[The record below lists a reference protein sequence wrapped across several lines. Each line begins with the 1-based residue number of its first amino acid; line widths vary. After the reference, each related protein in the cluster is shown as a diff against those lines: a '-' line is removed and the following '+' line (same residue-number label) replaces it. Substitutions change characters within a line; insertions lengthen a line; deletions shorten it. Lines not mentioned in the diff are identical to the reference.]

1 MKLWINLCFILALCM
16 LNACVKNAVTLP
28 TLEDQNARWEK
39 FTSRTID
46 EKPYT
51 LQGSFR
57 FGDKDN
63 TNRVNYIFWS
73 NGSLPLR
80 VDVMAGVGA
89 GIAKVREDADE
100 VLMYL
105 VQDKKAMLTE
115 NYHEMNPLVSLGMP
129 VPVSFYEMSLLL
141 RGGFNQVLQEL
152 HLDTVKTAEQ
162 AKNDYEKYSYYFSSV
177 NMDGLLQLD
186 ENGMPVHCEI
196 DNTWAFD
203 LTYEEK
209 SMLPHR
215 VVISSLIDDYK
226 AILLVKERSNP
237 PQYKKE
243 DLTFELPKGTE
254 FIKEQGV

>member
-1 MKLWINLCFILALCM
+1 MKLWFNICFLVGLCIQ
-16 LNACVKNAVTLP
+16 LNACVTKSVTLP
-28 TLEDQNARWEK
+28 TLEEQEARWEK
-39 FTSRTID
+39 FISHTID
-46 EKPYT
+46 ESPYT

-89 GIAKVREDADE
+89 SIAKVRENTDE

-105 VQDKKAMLTE
+105 VQDKKAMLME

-129 VPVSFYEMSLLL
+129 VPISFYEMSLLL
-141 RGGFNQVLQEL
+141 RGGFNQVLQNI
-152 HLDTVKTAEQ
+152 HLDTVKTSKN
-162 AKNDYEKYSYYFSSV
+162 AKRDYEKYSYYFSSI
-177 NMDGLLQLD
+177 NMDGLVQLND
-186 ENGMPVHCEI
+186 NGLPMHCEI

-203 LTYEEK
+203 LVYEEK

-215 VVISSLIDDYK
+215 VVISSLLDDYK
-226 AILLVKERSNP
+226 AILLVKERSTP
-237 PQYKKE
+237 PQYKDE
-243 DLTFELPKGTE
+243 DFVFELPKGTE
-254 FIKEQGV
+254 FIKEQ

>member
-1 MKLWINLCFILALCM
+1 MKLWLKFCFILGLCVH
-16 LNACVKNAVTLP
+16 LNACVTQKVTLP
-28 TLEDQNARWEK
+28 SVEDQESRWEK
-39 FTSRTID
+39 FTTAAID
-46 EKPYT
+46 EHPYT

-57 FGDKDN
+57 FGDKEN

-89 GIAKVREDADE
+89 SIAKIREDAEE
-100 VLMYL
+100 VLIYF
-105 VQDKKAMLTE
+105 VQDKKAMLME

-129 VPVSFYEMSLLL
+129 VPISFYEMSLLL

-152 HLDTVKTAEQ
+152 NLDSVKTFEK
-162 AKNDYEKYSYYFSSV
+162 AKNEFEKYSYYFSSI
-177 NMDGLLQLD
+177 NMDGLLQLN

-203 LTYEEK
+203 LSYDEK
-209 SMLPHR
+209 TMLPSR

-243 DLTFELPKGTE
+243 DLIFELPAGTE
-254 FIKEQGV
+254 FIKE

>member
-1 MKLWINLCFILALCM
+1 MKLWLNICFLVGLCIQ
-16 LNACVKNAVTLP
+16 LNACVTKSVTLP
-28 TLEDQNARWEK
+28 NLEEQEARWEK
-39 FTSRTID
+39 FISHTID

-89 GIAKVREDADE
+89 SIAKVREDTDE

-105 VQDKKAMLTE
+105 VQDKKAMLME

-129 VPVSFYEMSLLL
+129 VPISFYEMSLLL
-141 RGGFNQVLQEL
+141 RGGFNQVLQDI
-152 HLDTVKTAEQ
+152 HLDTVKTSKN
-162 AKNDYEKYSYYFSSV
+162 AKRDYEKYSYYFSSV
-177 NMDGLLQLD
+177 NMDGLVQLND
-186 ENGMPVHCEI
+186 NGLPMHCEI

-203 LTYEEK
+203 LVYEEK

-215 VVISSLIDDYK
+215 VVISSLLDDYK
-226 AILLVKERSNP
+226 AILLVKERSTP
-237 PQYKKE
+237 KKYNDE
-243 DLTFELPKGTE
+243 DFVFELPKGTE
-254 FIKEQGV
+254 FIKEQ

>member
-1 MKLWINLCFILALCM
+1 MKIWLQLCFILGLCIQ
-16 LNACVKNAVTLP
+16 LNACTAQKVTLP
-28 TLEDQNARWEK
+28 SIEDQQSRWEK
-39 FTSRTID
+39 FTTATID
-46 EKPYT
+46 ERPYT

-57 FGDKDN
+57 FGDKEN

-89 GIAKVREDADE
+89 SIAKIREDTEE

-105 VQDKKAMLTE
+105 VQDKKAMLMQ
-115 NYHEMNPLVSLGMP
+115 NYHEINPLVSLGMP
-129 VPVSFYEMSLLL
+129 VPISFYEMSLLL

-152 HLDTVKTAEQ
+152 NLDSVTISEK
-162 AKNDYEKYSYYFSSV
+162 AKNEFEKYSYYFSSI
-177 NMDGLLQLD
+177 NMDGLVQLD

-203 LTYEEK
+203 LSYDEK
-209 SMLPHR
+209 TMLPYR
-215 VVISSLIDDYK
+215 VVISSLIDEYK

-237 PQYKKE
+237 AQYKEE
-243 DLTFELPKGTE
+243 DLIFELPKGTE
-254 FIKEQGV
+254 FIKE

>member
-1 MKLWINLCFILALCM
+1 MKLWLKFCFILGLCVH
-16 LNACVKNAVTLP
+16 LNACVTQKVTLP
-28 TLEDQNARWEK
+28 SVEDQESRWEK
-39 FTSRTID
+39 FTTAVID
-46 EKPYT
+46 EHPYT

-57 FGDKDN
+57 FGDKEN

-89 GIAKVREDADE
+89 SIAKIREDAEE
-100 VLMYL
+100 VLIYF
-105 VQDKKAMLTE
+105 VQDKKAMLME

-129 VPVSFYEMSLLL
+129 VPISFYEMSLLL

-152 HLDTVKTAEQ
+152 NLDSVKTFEK
-162 AKNDYEKYSYYFSSV
+162 AKNEFEKYSYYFSSI
-177 NMDGLLQLD
+177 NMDGLLQLN

-203 LTYEEK
+203 LSYDEK
-209 SMLPHR
+209 TMLPSR

-243 DLTFELPKGTE
+243 DLIFELPTGTE
-254 FIKEQGV
+254 FIKE